1 MGYFCAFFGY
11 VRNGTL
17 GRRNLYMK
25 KRLQGLIFCFCLLF
39 VFTGCGK
46 DGKEDSE
53 YQVYYLNMENSKIL
67 SEAYDSNAKT
77 GEELIAEFLERLQ
90 MAPDSR
96 KLRTTIPQSIEV
108 KGFTQNDDLLTI
120 DFGKGYGNLSPSEE
134 VLVRAAIVKTVLQES
149 SISRVSFTVET
160 EPLCNKSGSLVGS
173 MNKDSFVENPGKQIN
188 TTIETQLKLYFANAN
203 GTGLVEESRE
213 VHYSTNISVEKLI
226 VEQLIEGPKKAGRKA
241 TIPAET
247 KIISVTVAEGVC
259 YVNLDASFYNQNAEI
274 KEEVV
279 LYSIVN
285 SLSEL
290 QGINKVQIAVNGDT
304 KGKCRYTY
312 ELSKMYEADKS
323 LIGEKE

>member
-1 MGYFCAFFGY
+1 
-11 VRNGTL
+11 
-17 GRRNLYMK
+17 MK
-25 KRLQGLIFCFCLLF
+25 KRLQGLLFCFCLLF
-39 VFTGCGK
+39 VFTGCGR
-46 DGKEDSE
+46 DGKEAGE
-53 YQVYYLNMENSKIL
+53 YQVYYLNIENSKIL
-67 SEAYDSNAKT
+67 SEDYNSNGVM
-77 GEELIAEFLERLQ
+77 GEELIAELLERLQ
-90 MAPDSR
+90 MAPDSG
-96 KLRTTIPQSIEV
+96 KLRRTIPQSIEV

-120 DFGKGYGNLSPSEE
+120 DFSKGYNNLSSSEE
-134 VLVRAAIVKTVLQES
+134 VLMRAAIVKTVLQES

-173 MNKDSFVENPGKQIN
+173 MTKDSFVENPGKQIN
-188 TTIETQLKLYFANAN
+188 TTIETQLKLYFANSD
-203 GTGLVEESRE
+203 GTGLLEENRE

-259 YVNLDASFYNQNAEI
+259 YVNLDTSFYNQNAEI